1 MENLPDL
8 NFQFIES
15 LTELASVSGVTVKN
29 YFSCVN
35 DVLTTDNF
43 IEILQ
48 DFGGFISK
56 INNYWINALLELSL
70 RDKTDYYLLSAGK

>member
-43 IEILQ
+43 IETRAYGAI
-48 DFGGFISK
+48 
-56 INNYWINALLELSL
+56 APESL
-70 RDKTDYYLLSAGK
+70 GCASHSYY